1 MNYLNWNR
9 QNIQFRTSFN
19 SSNYGCRP
27 NLAFTTSLITRQNKV
42 GRETNLNCINYLNW
56 YRQNKQFRT
65 SFNSSEYYTSFSSR
79 LDVDASTPFD
89 RLMILAVLEVFIF
102 LTF

>member
-19 SSNYGCRP
+19 SS
-27 NLAFTTSLITRQNKV
+27 
-42 GRETNLNCINYLNW
+42 
-56 YRQNKQFRT
+56 
-65 SFNSSEYYTSFSSR
+65 EYYTSFSSI
-79 LDVDASTPFD
+79 LDVDASTSFD

-102 LTF
+102 LIF